1 VAGSISMAKPE
12 RWPRYQNVIFDC
24 DSTLSRVEGID
35 QLANHPDTVRQVVD
49 LTNAAMDGQ
58 IELRQVYGKRL
69 NILKPTRGALRL
81 LKQAYKKHQVPD
93 ADRLIVALKI
103 LGHDIYIVSGG
114 LLDPVREFGLS
125 LGINSKNIRAVA
137 VEFDELSGDW
147 WRQHGSQ
154 WEQSYLDYTQ
164 SDLAESDGKARI
176 IEDLLAN
183 KQGRSLLVG
192 DGVSDLLA
200 RHAVNLFVGFGG
212 VVQRQ
217 RVRDEADVYIESES
231 LAPLLLLAGGS
242 DVSPNLDNDSVRSL
256 KQTAHQLIA
265 SSALHF
271 NNTALQQKFRS
282 GFAIPSDKKPEHD
295 LEL

>member
-1 VAGSISMAKPE
+1 MADSVSMAKPG

-35 QLANHPDTVRQVVD
+35 ELANHPDTVRQVVD
-49 LTNAAMDGQ
+49 LTNAAMEGR
-58 IELRQVYGKRL
+58 IGLEQVYGKRL

-81 LKQAYKKHQVPD
+81 LKEAYKKNLVPD
-93 ADRLIVALKI
+93 ADRLITALKI
-103 LGHDIYIVSGG
+103 LGHNVYIVSGG

-125 LGINSKNIRAVA
+125 LGIDSKNIKAVE

-147 WRQHGSQ
+147 WQQQDSQ
-154 WEQSYLDYTQ
+154 WQQSYLDYTQ

-176 IEDLLAN
+176 IEDLLVH

-200 RHAVNLFVGFGG
+200 RHAVDLFVGFGG

-217 RVRDEADVYIESES
+217 RVRDEADVFVECDS
-231 LAPLLLLAGGS
+231 LAPLLLLASGS
-242 DVSPNLDNDSVRSL
+242 DVSLNLENDSVSSL
-256 KQTAHQLIA
+256 KRTADQLIA
-265 SSALHF
+265 QSALRF
-271 NNTALQQKFRS
+271 NNPVLQQKFRS
-282 GFAIPSDKKPEHD
+282 GFAMSLDNKLEHN
-295 LEL
+295 LEF

>member
-1 VAGSISMAKPE
+1 MAGSISMAKPG

-93 ADRLIVALKI
+93 ADRLIAALKI

-125 LGINSKNIRAVA
+125 LGINGKNIKAVD
-137 VEFDELSGDW
+137 VEYDELSGDW
-147 WRQHGSQ
+147 WRQKGNQ

-164 SDLAESDGKARI
+164 SGLAESDGKARI
-176 IEDLLAN
+176 IEDLLVN

-200 RHAVNLFVGFGG
+200 RHAVDLFVGFGG

-242 DVSPNLDNDSVRSL
+242 DASPNLDNDPVRSL
-256 KQTAHQLIA
+256 NRTAHQLIA
-265 SSALHF
+265 NSALHF

-282 GFAIPSDKKPEHD
+282 GFAITSDKKLEHD